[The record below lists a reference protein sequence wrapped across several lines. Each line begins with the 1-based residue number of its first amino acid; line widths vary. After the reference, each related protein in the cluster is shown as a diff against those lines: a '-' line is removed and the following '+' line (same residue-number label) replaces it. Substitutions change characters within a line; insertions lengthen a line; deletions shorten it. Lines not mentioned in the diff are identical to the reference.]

1 MPFLASENTPK
12 KALVEAARAIID
24 RQETETWKWYDADL
38 LAFLQDGIVALE
50 RLRPASGYV
59 GMRRVPR
66 TPVDIPVVPD
76 VHHDPYGSDSDSDGS
91 AWEDYVARMN
101 VLLDEPVL
109 VDGRWHQAL
118 VEYVCYEAFRRD
130 ESDAASQKLAQQHYQ
145 SFVELSQR

>member
-12 KALVEAARAIID
+12 KTLVEAARAIID

-38 LAFLQDGIVALE
+38 LAFLQDGIAALE

-76 VHHDPYGSDSDSDGS
+76 VNHDPYGSDSDSDGS
-91 AWEDYVARMN
+91 EWEEYVERMN
-101 VLLDEPVL
+101 VLLAEPVL

-118 VEYVCYEAFRRD
+118 VEYICYEAFRRD

>member
-1 MPFLASENTPK
+1 MPFLASESTPK

-66 TPVDIPVVPD
+66 TQVDIPPVPPAVD
-76 VHHDPYGSDSDSDGS
+76 VGFESDSDMDPS
-91 AWEDYVARMN
+91 WQEYVEKMN
-101 VLLDEPVL
+101 ELLAEPVL

-145 SFVELSQR
+145 SFVELAQR

>member
-1 MPFLASENTPK
+1 MPFLASESTPK

-66 TPVDIPVVPD
+66 TPVDIPSVPPVFD
-76 VHHDPYGSDSDSDGS
+76 IGSDSDSDS
-91 AWEDYVARMN
+91 DPEWERYVERMN
-101 VLLDEPVL
+101 ELLDEPVL

-145 SFVELSQR
+145 SFVELAQR